1 MESDYRM
8 YVGGEW
14 VKAEGERTFPVLNPA
29 NEEVIARV
37 PQATIADAQKAL
49 QAAEKAWKDWEMLPS
64 KEKGEHLR
72 AIARCIR
79 KAKNRLAEIV
89 VREQGKTLTEAR
101 GEMDYTIGF
110 VEYFADF
117 ARAIEGDILPADRKD
132 ESMWIMKVPF
142 GVVVG
147 IIPWNYPAAIF
158 ARKIAPALIAGNT
171 IVVKPSSNTPIS
183 ALEIMKLIDQETHL
197 PKGVI
202 NVVTGRGAIVG
213 EELVRN
219 PITQMVSMTGSVEV
233 GRRILELASGNFT
246 KVSLELGGKAP
257 FVVWN
262 DADLDLAVRYAIR
275 ARFSNCGQ
283 VCISNERMY
292 LHRDIAKDFIEKFLK
307 AAEKISIGDPMKPD
321 IHMGPLVSDEQRQ
334 KVERFVKQAIE
345 QGAKLIIGG
354 ERPRER
360 DFQKGYWYKPTV
372 FTQVRQDMEIMQK
385 EVFGPVIPVME
396 VSDFDETINLCN
408 DSGYGLATYVF
419 TKDVARVMRAVR
431 DIRFG
436 EFYINRPGGESFHG
450 YHTGWRQSGLGG
462 DDGKYGLEEYLQKK
476 TVYLRWG

>member
-14 VKAEGERTFPVLNPA
+14 VQAEEERTFTVLNPA
-29 NEEVIARV
+29 NEEMIARV
-37 PQATIADAQKAL
+37 PQATRGDTQRAL
-49 QAAEKAWKDWEMLPS
+49 QAAEKARRDWEMLPL
-64 KEKGEHLR
+64 KERGEHLR
-72 AIARCIR
+72 AIACSIH
-79 KAKNRLAEIV
+79 KAKDRLAEIV
-89 VREQGKTLTEAR
+89 VREQGKTLAEAQ

-117 ARAIEGDILPADRKD
+117 ARAIEGDILPSDRKD
-132 ESMWIMKVPF
+132 ESLWIMKVPF

-183 ALEIMKLIDQETHL
+183 ALEIMKLIDEETGL

-202 NVVTGRGAIVG
+202 NVVTGKGAVVG
-213 EELVRN
+213 EGLVRN

-233 GRRILELASGNFT
+233 GRRILKLASGNFT

-262 DADLDLAVRYAIR
+262 DANLDLTVKYAIE

-292 LHRDIAKDFIEKFLK
+292 LHQDIAKDFMEKFLK
-307 AAEKISIGDPMKPD
+307 AVEAISIGDPMKPD
-321 IHMGPLVSDEQRQ
+321 THMGPLVSYEQRQ
-334 KVERFVKQAIE
+334 KVETFVKQAIH

-354 ERPRER
+354 ETPSGR

-372 FTQVRQDMEIMQK
+372 FTNVKQGMEIMQK
-385 EVFGPVIPVME
+385 EIFGPVIPVME
-396 VSDFDETINLCN
+396 VSDFDKTIDLCN
-408 DSGYGLATYVF
+408 DSGYGLAAYIF
-419 TKDVARVMRAVR
+419 TKDVARVMKAVR

-450 YHTGWRQSGLGG
+450 YHTGWRQSGLDG